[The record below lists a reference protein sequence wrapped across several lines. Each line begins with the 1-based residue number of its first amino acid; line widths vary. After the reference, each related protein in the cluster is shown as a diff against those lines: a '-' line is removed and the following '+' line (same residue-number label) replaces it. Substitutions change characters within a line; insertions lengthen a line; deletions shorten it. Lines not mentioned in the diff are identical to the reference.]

1 MTIQECYEA
10 IGGNYEDVLGRLRS
24 EALIRKFTLKFL
36 EDQSY
41 PQLKLALKNRNYED
55 AFRSAHTL
63 KGVCQNLSFD
73 RLYEVSDKSLPN
85 QIYSQNLI
93 KVMQEKIGFFKS
105 NSGMNSIDY
114 NASSGQLTIINEKQK
129 IIYQREDPR
138 FDVFKVFE

>member
-10 IGGNYEDVLGRLRS
+10 IGGNYEDVLGRLNS
-24 EALIRKFTLKFL
+24 EALIRKFTFMFL
-36 EDQSY
+36 EDPSY
-41 PQLKLALKNRNYED
+41 MRLKQALADKNYEE
-55 AFRSAHTL
+55 AFRNAHTL

-93 KVMQEKIGFFKS
+93 KVMQEKIDFFKS
-105 NSGMNSIDY
+105 NSGINSIDY

-129 IIYQREDPR
+129 IIYQREDPG